1 MEEMAIMI
9 VLEKKKFRRN
19 ILGRGDFRCRS
30 S

>member
-9 VLEKKKFRRN
+9 VLEKKFRRN